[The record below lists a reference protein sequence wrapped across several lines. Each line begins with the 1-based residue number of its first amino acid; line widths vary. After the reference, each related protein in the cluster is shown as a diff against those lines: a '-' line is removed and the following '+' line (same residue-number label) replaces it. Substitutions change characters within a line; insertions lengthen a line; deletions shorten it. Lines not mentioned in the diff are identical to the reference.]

1 MNKKGLTLIEIIV
14 SIALISIVMVFLFQ
28 IVITIK
34 NANDRQNNS
43 SNNKMSVLIIT
54 REVQKDLDSFGLE
67 NTPIANCDFDDNSN
81 NIVPATASKV
91 NCVKILYDSN
101 NAKNNEGYIL
111 YYENNNKYFLAYKRG
126 KGNVIETQT
135 VREISVP
142 PKENLDIKINRAGND
157 NDFSIKINVPIRDD
171 SENYDLDINYI
182 YTKAVKYQVKIISEN
197 GLALNIKGNGKY
209 YPNDIVNISFDYDS
223 VVNQLESVECIN
235 DLCQNNNNF
244 SFTMPNED
252 VVIIIKI
259 KADIVAPTCTTNVT
273 GGDYANGWTVL
284 VTCSDV
290 GSGCVMP
297 SQTYVG
303 IKQNRT
309 FTVYDKAGNSGICTS
324 NVPIDNVKPTC
335 TTNVTGGDYTNGWT
349 VEVTC
354 SDVGSGCVMPSQ
366 TYVGIKQN
374 RTFTVYDKAG
384 NSGICTSNVPID
396 NVKPT
401 CSLDLNDTNIVATY
415 NDDHGVAYFG
425 WDSSYSGSNSQ
436 IKAIS
441 AGTHTFY
448 VKDIAGN
455 TNTCKIDVKVITK
468 KTEKITQTKAAT
480 PQYGTRYTGSC
491 SCVVKTIDHP
501 NGRRV
506 NGTCNYTSGCSCPGT
521 NWINKCV
528 KRSVIIGYKC
538 DDWWDLSGSTCSH
551 TYNIDKYS
559 CDSGYTNY
567 NNLWCYKKD

>member
-335 TTNVTGGDYTNGWT
+335 
-349 VEVTC
+349 
-354 SDVGSGCVMPSQ
+354 
-366 TYVGIKQN
+366 
-374 RTFTVYDKAG
+374 
-384 NSGICTSNVPID
+384 
-396 NVKPT
+396 
-401 CSLDLNDTNIVATY
+401 SLDLNDTNIVATY